1 MPSSGLHTCPST
13 VEERAAKELKSLII
27 GKNNN
32 LDGFLKIGEISKAS
46 QLALSVLKSANEKT
60 ECGQPLSQHTK
71 ALVGALKKMQ
81 SQIFTFKTTP
91 RPLTHL

>member
-46 QLALSVLKSANEKT
+46 QLAISVLKSANEKT
-60 ECGQPLSQHTK
+60 ECGQTLSRDTK
-71 ALVGALKKMQ
+71 ALVGVLKKMQ
-81 SQIFTFKTTP
+81 SQNFTFKTTP

>member
-1 MPSSGLHTCPST
+1 MPSSGLHTCPSA

-46 QLALSVLKSANEKT
+46 QLAISVLKSANEKT
-60 ECGQPLSQHTK
+60 ECGQPLSQDTK
-71 ALVGALKKMQ
+71 ALVGVLKKNAK
-81 SQIFTFKTTP
+81 SNFYI
-91 RPLTHL
+91 